1 LKLQIHPKEE
11 NMDIGKSFTYIM
23 EDPNWIMK
31 ILIGGLVSLV
41 PIVNFAALGYMVTV
55 LKNVA
60 DGQPQPL
67 PEWGN
72 FGEYFMKGLYVLVG
86 ALVYIAPILILYC
99 CMMVIPI
106 VLGGA
111 GSAAGRDTGSA
122 LAGVGS
128 IISMCLGCLM
138 FLFAL
143 AMAVMFP
150 AALTRYAVTN
160 TLSVFWDFR
169 GNFDLISKNLG
180 NYIMAILIV
189 WVAGFVASFG
199 IILCVIGVIFTSF
212 WSQLV
217 GAHVYAQF
225 WRASQGQVAAA

>member
-1 LKLQIHPKEE
+1 
-11 NMDIGKSFTYIM
+11 MDIGKSFTYVF

-31 ILIGGLVSLV
+31 VLIGGIVGII
-41 PIVNFAALGYMVTV
+41 PIVNFAALGFMVTT

-60 DGQPQPL
+60 DSQPQPL

-72 FGEYFMKGLYVLVG
+72 FGEHFMKGLYVFVG
-86 ALVYIAPILILYC
+86 ALVYIAPILLLYC

-106 VLGGA
+106 ALGGA
-111 GSAAGRDTGSA
+111 GSAAGRDAGST

-128 IISMCLGCLM
+128 ILSMCLGCLM
-138 FLFAL
+138 FLL
-143 AMAVMFP
+143 VLVVAVMFP
-150 AALTRYAVTN
+150 AALTRYAMSSQ
-160 TLSVFWDFR
+160 LSTFWDFR

-189 WVAGFVASFG
+189 WVAGFLASFG
-199 IILCVIGVIFTSF
+199 MILCIIGVFFTSF

-217 GAHVYAQF
+217 SAHVYAQF
-225 WRASQGQVAAA
+225 WRASQGQIATAA

>member
-1 LKLQIHPKEE
+1 
-11 NMDIGKSFTYIM
+11 MDIGKSFTYIM

-180 NYIMAILIV
+180 NYIMEILIV